1 MSEITSFGHKS
12 LKPEALSV
20 TNIVYVQS
28 VL

>member
-12 LKPEALSV
+12 LKPEALLL